1 MDIEED
7 TRYGLMAPQTPGFYV
22 NSDKGLGL
30 VWQNKMNTGVKYDW
44 MELEY
49 LPPWFWTKGVGQ
61 ELNVSSGHGTDNNI
75 SINVSKNSWTNLFLN
90 QILPAMWLCVSIHI
104 FVWSYDKKFLTVR
117 IFSPT
122 IMAGIMG
129 TFQTMLNPLDYGA
142 LYTRR
147 SRDRPTMS
155 KNKSGMLV

>member
-22 NSDKGLGL
+22 NCDKGLGL

-75 SINVSKNSWTNLFLN
+75 SINVSKNVF
-90 QILPAMWLCVSIHI
+90 
-104 FVWSYDKKFLTVR
+104 
-117 IFSPT
+117 
-122 IMAGIMG
+122 
-129 TFQTMLNPLDYGA
+129 
-142 LYTRR
+142 
-147 SRDRPTMS
+147 
-155 KNKSGMLV
+155 NKSISKPDSAGEVIVCVNTHLCLKLW